1 MGLFDEKE
9 YEFKGQYARYCRA
22 LGNNGLFKTFREAY
36 VYSSLIGFL
45 NGEKSNLK
53 DYENNDKASIF
64 ASDMAKRREQL
75 RFIYHMIMLLDE
87 EPNFTIDDYKNRT
100 FRDEADEEHPEKL
113 DANMRLFN
121 SYAEG
126 GLEYLYNQFGQY
138 DNNEE
143 VIDALHQYVMD
154 FAVDIGLREREIDLN
169 VFE

>member
-87 EPNFTIDDYKNRT
+87 EPNFTIDDYKKE
-100 FRDEADEEHPEKL
+100 FD
-113 DANMRLFN
+113 
-121 SYAEG
+121 
-126 GLEYLYNQFGQY
+126 
-138 DNNEE
+138 
-143 VIDALHQYVMD
+143 
-154 FAVDIGLREREIDLN
+154 N
-169 VFE
+169 VFKKGLDITLYIITVFKLKKKKV